1 MLIIYTFEIIDDPF
15 KTNFKT
21 DHYNMLVPNILRLL
35 RFCFLTRKDVPTV
48 TLLSLL
54 TDEPQKHID
63 VIWKVQLPKVVRTS
77 LTSSLTSGVLLLTKY
92 CMYLLFT
99 GKSYAQNL
107 SATIFT
113 SKRLFNLFK
122 ELCFVY
128 VPVKCMHGVRL
139 LACLTDFHL
148 THIFGLQ

>member
-1 MLIIYTFEIIDDPF
+1 MVNTNLVMLIIYTYEIIDDPF

-63 VIWKVQLPKVVRTS
+63 VIWKV
-77 LTSSLTSGVLLLTKY
+77 
-92 CMYLLFT
+92 
-99 GKSYAQNL
+99 
-107 SATIFT
+107 
-113 SKRLFNLFK
+113 
-122 ELCFVY
+122 
-128 VPVKCMHGVRL
+128 
-139 LACLTDFHL
+139 
-148 THIFGLQ
+148 

>member
-1 MLIIYTFEIIDDPF
+1 MRQNTINTNLVMLIIYTFEIIDDPF

-63 VIWKVQLPKVVRTS
+63 VIWKV
-77 LTSSLTSGVLLLTKY
+77 
-92 CMYLLFT
+92 
-99 GKSYAQNL
+99 
-107 SATIFT
+107 
-113 SKRLFNLFK
+113 
-122 ELCFVY
+122 
-128 VPVKCMHGVRL
+128 
-139 LACLTDFHL
+139 
-148 THIFGLQ
+148 